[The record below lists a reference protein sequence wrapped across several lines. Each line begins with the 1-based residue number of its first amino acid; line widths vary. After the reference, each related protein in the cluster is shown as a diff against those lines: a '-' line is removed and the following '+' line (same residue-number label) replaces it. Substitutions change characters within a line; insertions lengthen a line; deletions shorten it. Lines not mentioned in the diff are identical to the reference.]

1 MRARYLFPYKTR
13 YIGLALILLHIPVK
27 LLWDRVNPGHHH
39 DPQGSTGLLTP
50 DHLFFVGTTL
60 MVLIGLFLIA
70 FSREKI
76 EDERVIQLR
85 MDSLQWAI
93 YFNYLILIVSLLFTN
108 GIDAADMLHL
118 FLWVP
123 LVFFIVRFRW
133 VIFRHNRSSN

>member
-1 MRARYLFPYKTR
+1 MF
-13 YIGLALILLHIPVK
+13 
-27 LLWDRVNPGHHH
+27 
-39 DPQGSTGLLTP
+39 
-50 DHLFFVGTTL
+50 
-60 MVLIGLFLIA
+60 LIGLFLIA

-76 EDERVIQLR
+76 EDERVIQLL